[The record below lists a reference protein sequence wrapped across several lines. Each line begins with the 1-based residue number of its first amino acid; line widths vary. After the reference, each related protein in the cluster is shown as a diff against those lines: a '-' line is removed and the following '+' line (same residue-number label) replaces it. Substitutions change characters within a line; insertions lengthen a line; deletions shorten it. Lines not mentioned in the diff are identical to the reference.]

1 MKKPKL
7 IFRPDGG
14 MTIDEN
20 DDDLFNRIPTPEELR
35 AAEARLQASDV
46 YHKERPFPDDPDKV
60 EKEQKA
66 QAKYDAAIAAINAQ
80 YEKEVKEKEKKG

>member
-35 AAEARLQASDV
+35 AAEARLGAFGR
-46 YHKERPFPDDPDKV
+46 YCKERRAVDDPDRI

-80 YEKEVKEKEKKG
+80 YEKEVRQKEKKG